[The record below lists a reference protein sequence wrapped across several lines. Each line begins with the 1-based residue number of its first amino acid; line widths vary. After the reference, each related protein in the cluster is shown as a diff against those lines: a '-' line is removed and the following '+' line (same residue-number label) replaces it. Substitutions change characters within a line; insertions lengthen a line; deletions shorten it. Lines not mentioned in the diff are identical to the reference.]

1 MNAQIISKEQKKK
14 LENELDFLKTT
25 RRKEIA
31 DKLEFAR
38 SLGDL
43 SENAEYKEARDEQGQ
58 LEERIAEIE
67 SILLNAQVVR
77 DHEHTKAEV
86 GATVVVVKKGAKT
99 EQSYTLVSPSEASL
113 AEGKIS
119 YESPL
124 GNAMM
129 GKKKGDSFVF
139 TTPKG
144 KTEYTIVK
152 VK

>member
-14 LENELDFLKTT
+14 LEHELDFLKTT

-67 SILLNAQVVR
+67 QILLSAQVLR
-77 DHEHTKAEV
+77 EHDHSKAEV
-86 GATVVVVKKGAKT
+86 GATVVVQKKGAKS
-99 EQSYTLVSPSEASL
+99 EQEYMLVSPSEASL
-113 AEGKIS
+113 SENKIS

-124 GNAMM
+124 GSAMM
-129 GKKKGDSFVF
+129 GKKKGESFVF
-139 TTPKG
+139 VTPKG
-144 KTEYTIVK
+144 KTEYTVIK
-152 VK
+152 IK

>member
-1 MNAQIISKEQKKK
+1 MNAQLISKEQKKK
-14 LENELDFLKTT
+14 LQDELEQLKTV

-67 SILLNAQVVR
+67 NILLTAQVVR

-86 GATVVVVKKGAKT
+86 GATVVVIKKGTKT
-99 EQSYTLVSPSEASL
+99 EHEYTLVSPSEANI
-113 AEGKIS
+113 AENKIS

-124 GNAMM
+124 GSAMM

-144 KTEYTIVK
+144 KTEYTILK
-152 VK
+152 IK